1 MRVLLIDDNLYDR
14 RAIRRLTRR
23 LNLELSLE
31 EAIDVASAMQ
41 LLAVEAFD
49 CLLVDYQLPD
59 GNGVEL
65 LKTLMASNA
74 DGPVPAIMLTGQP
87 TDDLA
92 KEVMATG
99 LVDFMSKDGLN
110 ADVLERAL
118 RNAMIKRQGRLV
130 FDDAGQPSSQPPS
143 GHDALAGIL
152 AATRILYQSEAV
164 RAALELD
171 ADAKDALDRIDAAAR
186 VGSDRKSP
194 SRRKPAA

>member
-23 LNLELSLE
+23 LNMELSLE
-31 EAIDVASAMQ
+31 EAVDVTSAMQ

-59 GNGVEL
+59 GNGIDL
-65 LKTLMASNA
+65 LKKLMASSA
-74 DGPVPAIMLTGQP
+74 EGPVPAIMLTGQP
-87 TDDLA
+87 TDELA
-92 KEVMATG
+92 REVMATG

-130 FDDAGQPSSQPPS
+130 FDHAGPASAESPSR
-143 GHDALAGIL
+143 GDTLAGIR
-152 AATRILYQSEAV
+152 AATRTLYDSEAV
-164 RAALELD
+164 RAALDLD
-171 ADAKDALDRIDAAAR
+171 ADAKDALDRIYAATN
-186 VGSDRKSP
+186 V
-194 SRRKPAA
+194 